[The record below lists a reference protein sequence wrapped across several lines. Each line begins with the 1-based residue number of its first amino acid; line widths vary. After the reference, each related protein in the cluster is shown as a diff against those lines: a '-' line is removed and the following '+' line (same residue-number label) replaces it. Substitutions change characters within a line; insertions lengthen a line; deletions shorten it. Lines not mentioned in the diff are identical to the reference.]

1 MRKMITVR
9 ITYLAHASENEE
21 QLSCIDVPIERRL
34 GEYILEW
41 QDKSEYVQR
50 YFEGVVASFLDN
62 LAVMQG
68 FIRAEFVSAER
79 INARRCRDDI
89 LVTK

>member
-9 ITYLAHASENEE
+9 ITYLAHASENDEHI
-21 QLSCIDVPIERRL
+21 SCIDLPMERRL

-79 INARRCRDDI
+79 VNK
-89 LVTK
+89 VKVKSEK